1 MNTRAQY
8 ARFILSR
15 KLPAPFPVLAN
26 DDSFSVKKRKQLAN
40 VLRLDELIREVRGH
54 KVIFDTD
61 LARIYGIPTFR
72 LNEAV
77 KRNRERFPD
86 VPAYTCGGCGFEIA

>member
-1 MNTRAQY
+1 M
-8 ARFILSR
+8 
-15 KLPAPFPVLAN
+15 
-26 DDSFSVKKRKQLAN
+26 AN
-40 VLRLDELIREVRGH
+40 VLRLDELIREVRGQ

-86 VPAYTCGGCGFEIA
+86 VPAYTCGGCGFEIAICDIKKRTWRAPNIALRLY